1 MSAATDLF
9 LDQRYPSADPVRPP
23 AQGLALPATT
33 NRYEIKYLI
42 ETKRIPE
49 VRRAID
55 GFFGQDSNAGADGS
69 YINHSIYFDSP
80 NYRFYREKREGELVR
95 IKPRIRLYRATEDAP
110 PTAIYLE
117 LKARYDRIVAKRR
130 APIDQ
135 ELAERLLRPGPLDL
149 TNREIENS
157 VIAEFKYLCDR
168 YALRPCVTVL
178 YSRTALNGLYHQN
191 LRFTFDRLIRCS
203 LMTELNNSTDALIEA
218 LPASKSILEL
228 KYNNQ
233 ISELLLHKLHSL
245 GLQQQTFSKYAI
257 AIERCHDS
265 FRNQIRTH

>member
-9 LDQRYPSADPVRPP
+9 LDQRNPSLDRDIPAARPSSM
-23 AQGLALPATT
+23 PATT
-33 NRYEIKYLI
+33 NRYEIKYLV

-49 VRRAID
+49 VRRAIG
-55 GFFGQDSNAGADGS
+55 GFFGQDANAGDDGS

-95 IKPRIRLYRATEDAP
+95 IKPRIRLYRPTEDAP

-117 LKARYDRIVAKRR
+117 LKARYDRIVVKRR
-130 APIDQ
+130 VPIGQ
-135 ELAERLLRPGPLDL
+135 GLAERLLRPGPLEL

-157 VIAEFKYLCDR
+157 VIAEFKYLSDR
-168 YALRPCVTVL
+168 FALRPCVTVL

-191 LRFTFDRLIRCS
+191 LRFTFDRVIQCS

-218 LPASKSILEL
+218 LPATKTILEL

-233 ISELLLHKLHSL
+233 ISELLLYRLNSL
-245 GLQQQTFSKYAI
+245 GLQQQTLSKFAI
-257 AIERCHDS
+257 SMESCHAN